1 MYNSITI
8 GFELRPCIAGTK
20 KKKGLF
26 HRWYEDPHA
35 GIVGIIEYEDGTV
48 AKVTP
53 KNIRFVDSGS
63 KFLGICWGDEEATEE
78 NTEEPDIKEEKEE
91 KKVKIAKK
99 G

>member
-1 MYNSITI
+1 MYNGITI

-35 GIVGIIEYEDGTV
+35 GIVGIIEYEDGSV

-53 KNIRFVDSGS
+53 KNIRFVDGAN
-63 KFLGICWGDEEATEE
+63 KFAGISWGDEGAAEE
-78 NTEEPDIKEEKEE
+78 TDIKEEK
-91 KKVKIAKK
+91 K
-99 G
+99 GE